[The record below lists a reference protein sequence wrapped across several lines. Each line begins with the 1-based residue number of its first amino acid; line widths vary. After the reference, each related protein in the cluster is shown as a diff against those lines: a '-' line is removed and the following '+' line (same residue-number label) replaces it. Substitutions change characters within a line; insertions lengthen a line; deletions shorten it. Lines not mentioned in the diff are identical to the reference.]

1 MDILSLIF
9 EVRFKQNTPLIK
21 EDKRKR
27 LVEIVIGKK
36 PKKEPPKEISTV
48 EVNHLPSKTR
58 AVIQENRL
66 AIAIEKSDV
75 SQAKERLFELLEDIY
90 REIDYKENSI
100 ARIGT
105 RTQWI
110 RPWDGSFTSLM
121 GRYKEIF
128 YQDCS
133 LVEESSDIAIVFTFK
148 DNGCKV
154 NYSSGPMKPDE
165 AKGRLVFKER
175 NLPHDF
181 IFIDVDRYATES
193 PPDNNLRAIKQ
204 FISASIEYG
213 LSKANETVEILLES
227 SRE

>member
-9 EVRFKQNTPLIK
+9 EIRFKENTPLIL
-21 EDKRKR
+21 EDKRKK
-27 LVEIVIGKK
+27 LAKIVMGEEPRKK
-36 PKKEPPKEISTV
+36 PPKERMAV

-66 AIAIEKSDV
+66 AIAIEESDA
-75 SQAKERLFELLEDIY
+75 SQAKRRLFELLRDIY
-90 REIDYKENSI
+90 REVDYKDNPI
-100 ARIGT
+100 VRIGT

-110 RPWDGSFTSLM
+110 HSWDGSFTSLM
-121 GRYKEIF
+121 ERYKAIF

-133 LVEESSDIAIVFTFK
+133 LVEESSDIAIVFTLE

-154 NYSSGPMKPDE
+154 NYSSGPMKPEE
-165 AKGRLVFKER
+165 AKVRLVFKER
-175 NLPHDF
+175 ELPHDF
-181 IFIDVDRYATES
+181 IFIDIDKYATEN

-213 LSKANETVEILLES
+213 SSKANETIEILSEG